1 MQQKEALSEYYTAVR
16 RADTR
21 RHVYFDHADD
31 VVLSPYYLVP
41 VDSSCASG
49 DCAKRQLLCRYPQ
62 VAPRTAVTRVA
73 REEV

>member
-1 MQQKEALSEYYTAVR
+1 MQQKEALSVYYTAVR

-31 VVLSPYYLVP
+31 VVLSPYYLV
-41 VDSSCASG
+41 DSSFASG
-49 DCAKRQLLCRYPQ
+49 DCAKRQLLCRCPQ

-73 REEV
+73 REVV